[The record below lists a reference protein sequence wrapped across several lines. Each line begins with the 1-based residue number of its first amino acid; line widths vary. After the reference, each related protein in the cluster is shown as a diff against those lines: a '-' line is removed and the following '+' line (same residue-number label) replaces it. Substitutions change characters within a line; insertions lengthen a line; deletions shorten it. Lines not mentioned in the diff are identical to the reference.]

1 MQVQVHCK
9 ACVGTL
15 TGHQHRSQG
24 WTLAYSGR
32 RVSLAW
38 QAGPA
43 VGPGSKKS
51 RGSWYG
57 LGPGE
62 NAQAATPPE
71 GQPRQ
76 WQWLQEEAALA
87 DEYVFKWSDVSIV
100 PSATTLAGTRI
111 PAGL

>member
-1 MQVQVHCK
+1 MAV
-9 ACVGTL
+9 
-15 TGHQHRSQG
+15 QG

-38 QAGPA
+38 QTGPA

-51 RGSWYG
+51 QGSWYG

-62 NAQAATPPE
+62 NAQAAAPLE

-76 WQWLQEEAALA
+76 RQWLQEETALA
-87 DEYVFKWSDVSIV
+87 DEYVFNWSDVSKCFGHDISRDSY
-100 PSATTLAGTRI
+100 PSRTVNIIHSFTVYTQYC
-111 PAGL
+111 